1 EPMVLLFL
9 CRVLGF
15 ELFNL
20 ITVPHALEMLPCEQE
35 HKKKNQYA
43 QSQETETFTATLHV
57 NFPHQAGIVDVLH
70 KVKFREIRPARG
82 RDVSRTPSGL
92 RKGDCRCGHVS
103 TGVRGEGG
111 GI

>member
-1 EPMVLLFL
+1 
-9 CRVLGF
+9 
-15 ELFNL
+15 
-20 ITVPHALEMLPCEQE
+20 MLPCEQE

-70 KVKFREIRPARG
+70 KVEFREIRPARG

-92 RKGDCRCGHVS
+92 R
-103 TGVRGEGG
+103 
-111 GI
+111 